1 MAGTTKVTVTIKC
14 YLGFNARFSFH
25 VASTVVSPT
34 DPIITGLITV
44 LEAITRGKAIE
55 IEISLSAAT
64 AATVTTG
71 VAYVSEDKAL
81 MRFKDEFG
89 VGHAYKTPGLLATLL
104 EADKETIDATDPL
117 VTAYTAAIIA
127 NALTEAGDEIQTFT
141 SGHRIE
147 NRKPIKKGRV
157 T

>member
-1 MAGTTKVTVTIKC
+1 MAATTKVTVTLK
-14 YLGFNARFSFH
+14 LAWGPQARFSFH

-55 IEISLSAAT
+55 IEISLSAGT

-81 MRFKDEFG
+81 MRFKDENG
-89 VGHAYKTPGLLATLL
+89 VGHAYKVPGLLATILDT
-104 EADKETIDATDPL
+104 DKETIDTTDPL
-117 VTAYTAAIIA
+117 VDAYTTAIVA
-127 NALTEAGDEIQTFT
+127 NALTESGDSVSEFV
-141 SGHRIE
+141 SGHRIA

-157 T
+157 